1 MKPTTI
7 ASLQKCKQDK
17 KRFATITA
25 YDYSFAKLFADEG
38 INVMLVGDSLG
49 MTVQGHDSTLP
60 VTVADIAYH
69 TAAVR
74 RGAPNCLLLADLP
87 FMAYATPE
95 QAFEN
100 AATVM
105 RAGANMVKIEGGEW
119 LVETVQML
127 TERAVPVCGHLG
139 LTPQSVNI
147 FGGYKVQGRGD
158 EAGDRLLSDALAL
171 EAAGAQLLVLECV
184 PVELAKRITEALA
197 IPVIGIGAGNVT
209 DGQILVMHD
218 AFGITGGHI
227 PKFAK
232 NFLAE
237 TGDIRA
243 AVRQYMAEVESGVYP
258 GEEHSFPLRS
268 DVVLIIETLPLL
280 RQQIRRLRMEGK
292 RVALVPTM
300 GNLHDGHM
308 KLVDEAK
315 ARADVVVVSIFVN
328 PMQFDRPEDLAR
340 YPRTLQ
346 EDCEKLNKR
355 KVDLVF
361 APSVKEIYPNGTET
375 HTYVDVPGLSTMLE
389 GASRPGHFRGVSTIV
404 SKLFNL
410 VQPDIACFGEKDFQQ
425 LALIRKMVADMGF
438 DIEIV
443 GVPIMRAKDGLAL
456 SSRNGYLTAEQRKIA
471 PGLYKVLSSIA
482 DKLQAGERDLDEI
495 IAIAGQELNEK
506 GFRSDDIQIRDADT
520 LLEIS
525 ENSKRAVI
533 LVAAWLGDAR
543 LIDNKLVELA

>member
-1 MKPTTI
+1 M
-7 ASLQKCKQDK
+7 
-17 KRFATITA
+17 
-25 YDYSFAKLFADEG
+25 
-38 INVMLVGDSLG
+38 
-49 MTVQGHDSTLP
+49 
-60 VTVADIAYH
+60 
-69 TAAVR
+69 
-74 RGAPNCLLLADLP
+74 
-87 FMAYATPE
+87 
-95 QAFEN
+95 
-100 AATVM
+100 
-105 RAGANMVKIEGGEW
+105 
-119 LVETVQML
+119 
-127 TERAVPVCGHLG
+127 
-139 LTPQSVNI
+139 
-147 FGGYKVQGRGD
+147 
-158 EAGDRLLSDALAL
+158 
-171 EAAGAQLLVLECV
+171 
-184 PVELAKRITEALA
+184 
-197 IPVIGIGAGNVT
+197 
-209 DGQILVMHD
+209 
-218 AFGITGGHI
+218 
-227 PKFAK
+227 
-232 NFLAE
+232 
-237 TGDIRA
+237 
-243 AVRQYMAEVESGVYP
+243 
-258 GEEHSFPLRS
+258 
-268 DVVLIIETLPLL
+268 LIIETLPLL

-315 ARADVVVVSIFVN
+315 ARADVVVVSIVVN

-495 IAIAGQELNEK
+495 ITIAGQELNEK
-506 GFRSDDIQIRDADT
+506 GFRADDIQIRDADT
-520 LLEIS
+520 LLEVS
-525 ENSKRAVI
+525 ETSKRAVI

-543 LIDNKLVELA
+543 LIDNKMVELA

>member
-1 MKPTTI
+1 M
-7 ASLQKCKQDK
+7 
-17 KRFATITA
+17 
-25 YDYSFAKLFADEG
+25 
-38 INVMLVGDSLG
+38 
-49 MTVQGHDSTLP
+49 
-60 VTVADIAYH
+60 
-69 TAAVR
+69 
-74 RGAPNCLLLADLP
+74 
-87 FMAYATPE
+87 
-95 QAFEN
+95 
-100 AATVM
+100 
-105 RAGANMVKIEGGEW
+105 
-119 LVETVQML
+119 
-127 TERAVPVCGHLG
+127 
-139 LTPQSVNI
+139 
-147 FGGYKVQGRGD
+147 
-158 EAGDRLLSDALAL
+158 
-171 EAAGAQLLVLECV
+171 
-184 PVELAKRITEALA
+184 
-197 IPVIGIGAGNVT
+197 
-209 DGQILVMHD
+209 
-218 AFGITGGHI
+218 
-227 PKFAK
+227 
-232 NFLAE
+232 
-237 TGDIRA
+237 
-243 AVRQYMAEVESGVYP
+243 
-258 GEEHSFPLRS
+258 
-268 DVVLIIETLPLL
+268 LIIETLPLL

-328 PMQFDRPEDLAR
+328 PMQFDRPEDLVR

-410 VQPDIACFGEKDFQQ
+410 VQPDLACFGEKDFQQ

-506 GFRSDDIQIRDADT
+506 GFRADDIQIRDADT
-520 LLEIS
+520 LLEVS

-543 LIDNKLVELA
+543 LIDNKMVELA

>member
-1 MKPTTI
+1 M
-7 ASLQKCKQDK
+7 
-17 KRFATITA
+17 
-25 YDYSFAKLFADEG
+25 
-38 INVMLVGDSLG
+38 
-49 MTVQGHDSTLP
+49 
-60 VTVADIAYH
+60 
-69 TAAVR
+69 
-74 RGAPNCLLLADLP
+74 
-87 FMAYATPE
+87 
-95 QAFEN
+95 
-100 AATVM
+100 
-105 RAGANMVKIEGGEW
+105 
-119 LVETVQML
+119 
-127 TERAVPVCGHLG
+127 
-139 LTPQSVNI
+139 
-147 FGGYKVQGRGD
+147 
-158 EAGDRLLSDALAL
+158 
-171 EAAGAQLLVLECV
+171 
-184 PVELAKRITEALA
+184 
-197 IPVIGIGAGNVT
+197 
-209 DGQILVMHD
+209 
-218 AFGITGGHI
+218 
-227 PKFAK
+227 
-232 NFLAE
+232 
-237 TGDIRA
+237 
-243 AVRQYMAEVESGVYP
+243 
-258 GEEHSFPLRS
+258 
-268 DVVLIIETLPLL
+268 LIIETLPLL

-495 IAIAGQELNEK
+495 ITIAGQELNEK
-506 GFRSDDIQIRDADT
+506 GFRADDIQILDADT
-520 LLEIS
+520 LLEVS
-525 ENSKRAVI
+525 ETSKRAVI

-543 LIDNKLVELA
+543 LIDNKMVELA

>member
-1 MKPTTI
+1 M
-7 ASLQKCKQDK
+7 
-17 KRFATITA
+17 
-25 YDYSFAKLFADEG
+25 
-38 INVMLVGDSLG
+38 
-49 MTVQGHDSTLP
+49 
-60 VTVADIAYH
+60 
-69 TAAVR
+69 
-74 RGAPNCLLLADLP
+74 
-87 FMAYATPE
+87 
-95 QAFEN
+95 
-100 AATVM
+100 
-105 RAGANMVKIEGGEW
+105 
-119 LVETVQML
+119 
-127 TERAVPVCGHLG
+127 
-139 LTPQSVNI
+139 
-147 FGGYKVQGRGD
+147 
-158 EAGDRLLSDALAL
+158 
-171 EAAGAQLLVLECV
+171 
-184 PVELAKRITEALA
+184 
-197 IPVIGIGAGNVT
+197 
-209 DGQILVMHD
+209 
-218 AFGITGGHI
+218 
-227 PKFAK
+227 
-232 NFLAE
+232 
-237 TGDIRA
+237 
-243 AVRQYMAEVESGVYP
+243 
-258 GEEHSFPLRS
+258 
-268 DVVLIIETLPLL
+268 LIIETLPLL

-328 PMQFDRPEDLAR
+328 PMQFDRPEDLAC

-438 DIEIV
+438 DIEII

-520 LLEIS
+520 LLEVS

>member
-1 MKPTTI
+1 M
-7 ASLQKCKQDK
+7 
-17 KRFATITA
+17 
-25 YDYSFAKLFADEG
+25 
-38 INVMLVGDSLG
+38 
-49 MTVQGHDSTLP
+49 
-60 VTVADIAYH
+60 
-69 TAAVR
+69 
-74 RGAPNCLLLADLP
+74 
-87 FMAYATPE
+87 
-95 QAFEN
+95 
-100 AATVM
+100 
-105 RAGANMVKIEGGEW
+105 
-119 LVETVQML
+119 
-127 TERAVPVCGHLG
+127 
-139 LTPQSVNI
+139 
-147 FGGYKVQGRGD
+147 
-158 EAGDRLLSDALAL
+158 
-171 EAAGAQLLVLECV
+171 
-184 PVELAKRITEALA
+184 
-197 IPVIGIGAGNVT
+197 
-209 DGQILVMHD
+209 
-218 AFGITGGHI
+218 
-227 PKFAK
+227 
-232 NFLAE
+232 
-237 TGDIRA
+237 
-243 AVRQYMAEVESGVYP
+243 
-258 GEEHSFPLRS
+258 
-268 DVVLIIETLPLL
+268 LIIETLPLL

-300 GNLHDGHM
+300 GNLHDYHM

-361 APSVKEIYPNGTET
+361 APSVKEIHPNGTET

-506 GFRSDDIQIRDADT
+506 GFRADDIQIRDADT
-520 LLEIS
+520 LLEVS

-543 LIDNKLVELA
+543 LIDNKMVELA

>member
-1 MKPTTI
+1 M
-7 ASLQKCKQDK
+7 
-17 KRFATITA
+17 
-25 YDYSFAKLFADEG
+25 
-38 INVMLVGDSLG
+38 
-49 MTVQGHDSTLP
+49 
-60 VTVADIAYH
+60 
-69 TAAVR
+69 
-74 RGAPNCLLLADLP
+74 
-87 FMAYATPE
+87 
-95 QAFEN
+95 
-100 AATVM
+100 
-105 RAGANMVKIEGGEW
+105 
-119 LVETVQML
+119 
-127 TERAVPVCGHLG
+127 
-139 LTPQSVNI
+139 
-147 FGGYKVQGRGD
+147 
-158 EAGDRLLSDALAL
+158 
-171 EAAGAQLLVLECV
+171 
-184 PVELAKRITEALA
+184 
-197 IPVIGIGAGNVT
+197 
-209 DGQILVMHD
+209 
-218 AFGITGGHI
+218 
-227 PKFAK
+227 
-232 NFLAE
+232 
-237 TGDIRA
+237 
-243 AVRQYMAEVESGVYP
+243 
-258 GEEHSFPLRS
+258 
-268 DVVLIIETLPLL
+268 LIIETLPLL

-292 RVALVPTM
+292 RVTLVPTM

-495 IAIAGQELNEK
+495 ITIAGQELNEK
-506 GFRSDDIQIRDADT
+506 GFRADDIQIRDADT
-520 LLEIS
+520 LLEVS
-525 ENSKRAVI
+525 ETSKRAVI

-543 LIDNKLVELA
+543 LIDNKMVELA

>member
-1 MKPTTI
+1 M
-7 ASLQKCKQDK
+7 
-17 KRFATITA
+17 
-25 YDYSFAKLFADEG
+25 
-38 INVMLVGDSLG
+38 
-49 MTVQGHDSTLP
+49 
-60 VTVADIAYH
+60 
-69 TAAVR
+69 
-74 RGAPNCLLLADLP
+74 
-87 FMAYATPE
+87 
-95 QAFEN
+95 
-100 AATVM
+100 
-105 RAGANMVKIEGGEW
+105 
-119 LVETVQML
+119 
-127 TERAVPVCGHLG
+127 
-139 LTPQSVNI
+139 
-147 FGGYKVQGRGD
+147 
-158 EAGDRLLSDALAL
+158 
-171 EAAGAQLLVLECV
+171 
-184 PVELAKRITEALA
+184 
-197 IPVIGIGAGNVT
+197 
-209 DGQILVMHD
+209 
-218 AFGITGGHI
+218 
-227 PKFAK
+227 
-232 NFLAE
+232 
-237 TGDIRA
+237 
-243 AVRQYMAEVESGVYP
+243 
-258 GEEHSFPLRS
+258 
-268 DVVLIIETLPLL
+268 LIIETLPLL

-495 IAIAGQELNEK
+495 ITIEGQELNEK
-506 GFRSDDIQIRDADT
+506 GFRADDIQIRDADT
-520 LLEIS
+520 LLEVS
-525 ENSKRAVI
+525 ETSKRAVI

-543 LIDNKLVELA
+543 LIDNKMVELA

>member
-1 MKPTTI
+1 M
-7 ASLQKCKQDK
+7 
-17 KRFATITA
+17 
-25 YDYSFAKLFADEG
+25 
-38 INVMLVGDSLG
+38 
-49 MTVQGHDSTLP
+49 
-60 VTVADIAYH
+60 
-69 TAAVR
+69 
-74 RGAPNCLLLADLP
+74 
-87 FMAYATPE
+87 
-95 QAFEN
+95 
-100 AATVM
+100 
-105 RAGANMVKIEGGEW
+105 
-119 LVETVQML
+119 
-127 TERAVPVCGHLG
+127 
-139 LTPQSVNI
+139 
-147 FGGYKVQGRGD
+147 
-158 EAGDRLLSDALAL
+158 
-171 EAAGAQLLVLECV
+171 
-184 PVELAKRITEALA
+184 
-197 IPVIGIGAGNVT
+197 
-209 DGQILVMHD
+209 
-218 AFGITGGHI
+218 
-227 PKFAK
+227 
-232 NFLAE
+232 
-237 TGDIRA
+237 
-243 AVRQYMAEVESGVYP
+243 
-258 GEEHSFPLRS
+258 
-268 DVVLIIETLPLL
+268 LIIETLPLL

-438 DIEIV
+438 DIEII

-506 GFRSDDIQIRDADT
+506 GFRADDIQIRDADT

-543 LIDNKLVELA
+543 LIDNKIVELV

>member
-1 MKPTTI
+1 M
-7 ASLQKCKQDK
+7 
-17 KRFATITA
+17 
-25 YDYSFAKLFADEG
+25 
-38 INVMLVGDSLG
+38 
-49 MTVQGHDSTLP
+49 
-60 VTVADIAYH
+60 
-69 TAAVR
+69 
-74 RGAPNCLLLADLP
+74 
-87 FMAYATPE
+87 
-95 QAFEN
+95 
-100 AATVM
+100 
-105 RAGANMVKIEGGEW
+105 
-119 LVETVQML
+119 
-127 TERAVPVCGHLG
+127 
-139 LTPQSVNI
+139 
-147 FGGYKVQGRGD
+147 
-158 EAGDRLLSDALAL
+158 
-171 EAAGAQLLVLECV
+171 
-184 PVELAKRITEALA
+184 
-197 IPVIGIGAGNVT
+197 
-209 DGQILVMHD
+209 
-218 AFGITGGHI
+218 
-227 PKFAK
+227 
-232 NFLAE
+232 
-237 TGDIRA
+237 
-243 AVRQYMAEVESGVYP
+243 
-258 GEEHSFPLRS
+258 
-268 DVVLIIETLPLL
+268 LIIETLPLL

-425 LALIRKMVADMGF
+425 LALLRKMVAAMGF

-520 LLEIS
+520 LLEIA

-543 LIDNKLVELA
+543 LIDNKMVELA

>member
-1 MKPTTI
+1 M
-7 ASLQKCKQDK
+7 
-17 KRFATITA
+17 
-25 YDYSFAKLFADEG
+25 
-38 INVMLVGDSLG
+38 
-49 MTVQGHDSTLP
+49 
-60 VTVADIAYH
+60 
-69 TAAVR
+69 
-74 RGAPNCLLLADLP
+74 
-87 FMAYATPE
+87 
-95 QAFEN
+95 
-100 AATVM
+100 
-105 RAGANMVKIEGGEW
+105 
-119 LVETVQML
+119 
-127 TERAVPVCGHLG
+127 
-139 LTPQSVNI
+139 
-147 FGGYKVQGRGD
+147 
-158 EAGDRLLSDALAL
+158 
-171 EAAGAQLLVLECV
+171 
-184 PVELAKRITEALA
+184 
-197 IPVIGIGAGNVT
+197 
-209 DGQILVMHD
+209 
-218 AFGITGGHI
+218 
-227 PKFAK
+227 
-232 NFLAE
+232 
-237 TGDIRA
+237 
-243 AVRQYMAEVESGVYP
+243 
-258 GEEHSFPLRS
+258 
-268 DVVLIIETLPLL
+268 LIIETLPLL

-328 PMQFDRPEDLAR
+328 PMQFDRPEDLVR

-361 APSVKEIYPNGTET
+361 APSVKEIYPNSTET

-506 GFRSDDIQIRDADT
+506 GFRADDIQIRDADT
-520 LLEIS
+520 LLEVS

-543 LIDNKLVELA
+543 LIDNKMVELA

>member
-1 MKPTTI
+1 M
-7 ASLQKCKQDK
+7 
-17 KRFATITA
+17 
-25 YDYSFAKLFADEG
+25 
-38 INVMLVGDSLG
+38 
-49 MTVQGHDSTLP
+49 
-60 VTVADIAYH
+60 
-69 TAAVR
+69 
-74 RGAPNCLLLADLP
+74 
-87 FMAYATPE
+87 
-95 QAFEN
+95 
-100 AATVM
+100 
-105 RAGANMVKIEGGEW
+105 
-119 LVETVQML
+119 
-127 TERAVPVCGHLG
+127 
-139 LTPQSVNI
+139 
-147 FGGYKVQGRGD
+147 
-158 EAGDRLLSDALAL
+158 
-171 EAAGAQLLVLECV
+171 
-184 PVELAKRITEALA
+184 
-197 IPVIGIGAGNVT
+197 
-209 DGQILVMHD
+209 
-218 AFGITGGHI
+218 
-227 PKFAK
+227 
-232 NFLAE
+232 
-237 TGDIRA
+237 
-243 AVRQYMAEVESGVYP
+243 
-258 GEEHSFPLRS
+258 
-268 DVVLIIETLPLL
+268 LIIETLPLL

-482 DKLQAGERDLDEI
+482 DKLLAGERDLDEI

-520 LLEIS
+520 LLEVS

>member
-1 MKPTTI
+1 M
-7 ASLQKCKQDK
+7 
-17 KRFATITA
+17 
-25 YDYSFAKLFADEG
+25 
-38 INVMLVGDSLG
+38 
-49 MTVQGHDSTLP
+49 
-60 VTVADIAYH
+60 
-69 TAAVR
+69 
-74 RGAPNCLLLADLP
+74 
-87 FMAYATPE
+87 
-95 QAFEN
+95 
-100 AATVM
+100 
-105 RAGANMVKIEGGEW
+105 
-119 LVETVQML
+119 
-127 TERAVPVCGHLG
+127 
-139 LTPQSVNI
+139 
-147 FGGYKVQGRGD
+147 
-158 EAGDRLLSDALAL
+158 
-171 EAAGAQLLVLECV
+171 
-184 PVELAKRITEALA
+184 
-197 IPVIGIGAGNVT
+197 
-209 DGQILVMHD
+209 
-218 AFGITGGHI
+218 
-227 PKFAK
+227 
-232 NFLAE
+232 
-237 TGDIRA
+237 
-243 AVRQYMAEVESGVYP
+243 
-258 GEEHSFPLRS
+258 
-268 DVVLIIETLPLL
+268 LIIETLPLL

-375 HTYVDVPGLSTMLE
+375 HTYVEVPGLSTMLE

-495 IAIAGQELNEK
+495 ITIAGQELNEK
-506 GFRSDDIQIRDADT
+506 GFRADDIQIRDADT
-520 LLEIS
+520 LLEVS
-525 ENSKRAVI
+525 ETSKRAVI

-543 LIDNKLVELA
+543 LIDNKMVELA

>member
-1 MKPTTI
+1 M
-7 ASLQKCKQDK
+7 
-17 KRFATITA
+17 
-25 YDYSFAKLFADEG
+25 
-38 INVMLVGDSLG
+38 
-49 MTVQGHDSTLP
+49 
-60 VTVADIAYH
+60 
-69 TAAVR
+69 
-74 RGAPNCLLLADLP
+74 
-87 FMAYATPE
+87 
-95 QAFEN
+95 
-100 AATVM
+100 
-105 RAGANMVKIEGGEW
+105 
-119 LVETVQML
+119 
-127 TERAVPVCGHLG
+127 
-139 LTPQSVNI
+139 
-147 FGGYKVQGRGD
+147 
-158 EAGDRLLSDALAL
+158 
-171 EAAGAQLLVLECV
+171 
-184 PVELAKRITEALA
+184 
-197 IPVIGIGAGNVT
+197 
-209 DGQILVMHD
+209 
-218 AFGITGGHI
+218 
-227 PKFAK
+227 
-232 NFLAE
+232 
-237 TGDIRA
+237 
-243 AVRQYMAEVESGVYP
+243 
-258 GEEHSFPLRS
+258 
-268 DVVLIIETLPLL
+268 LIIETLPLL

-425 LALIRKMVADMGF
+425 LALIRKMVADIGF

-495 IAIAGQELNEK
+495 ITIAGQELNEK
-506 GFRSDDIQIRDADT
+506 GFRADDIQIRDADT
-520 LLEIS
+520 LLEVS
-525 ENSKRAVI
+525 ETSKRAVI

-543 LIDNKLVELA
+543 LIDNKMVELA

>member
-1 MKPTTI
+1 M
-7 ASLQKCKQDK
+7 
-17 KRFATITA
+17 
-25 YDYSFAKLFADEG
+25 
-38 INVMLVGDSLG
+38 
-49 MTVQGHDSTLP
+49 
-60 VTVADIAYH
+60 
-69 TAAVR
+69 
-74 RGAPNCLLLADLP
+74 
-87 FMAYATPE
+87 
-95 QAFEN
+95 
-100 AATVM
+100 
-105 RAGANMVKIEGGEW
+105 
-119 LVETVQML
+119 
-127 TERAVPVCGHLG
+127 
-139 LTPQSVNI
+139 
-147 FGGYKVQGRGD
+147 
-158 EAGDRLLSDALAL
+158 
-171 EAAGAQLLVLECV
+171 
-184 PVELAKRITEALA
+184 
-197 IPVIGIGAGNVT
+197 
-209 DGQILVMHD
+209 
-218 AFGITGGHI
+218 
-227 PKFAK
+227 
-232 NFLAE
+232 
-237 TGDIRA
+237 
-243 AVRQYMAEVESGVYP
+243 
-258 GEEHSFPLRS
+258 
-268 DVVLIIETLPLL
+268 LIIETLPLL

-495 IAIAGQELNEK
+495 ITIAGQELNEK

-520 LLEIS
+520 LLEVS

>member
-1 MKPTTI
+1 M
-7 ASLQKCKQDK
+7 
-17 KRFATITA
+17 
-25 YDYSFAKLFADEG
+25 
-38 INVMLVGDSLG
+38 
-49 MTVQGHDSTLP
+49 
-60 VTVADIAYH
+60 
-69 TAAVR
+69 
-74 RGAPNCLLLADLP
+74 
-87 FMAYATPE
+87 
-95 QAFEN
+95 
-100 AATVM
+100 
-105 RAGANMVKIEGGEW
+105 
-119 LVETVQML
+119 
-127 TERAVPVCGHLG
+127 
-139 LTPQSVNI
+139 
-147 FGGYKVQGRGD
+147 
-158 EAGDRLLSDALAL
+158 
-171 EAAGAQLLVLECV
+171 
-184 PVELAKRITEALA
+184 
-197 IPVIGIGAGNVT
+197 
-209 DGQILVMHD
+209 
-218 AFGITGGHI
+218 
-227 PKFAK
+227 
-232 NFLAE
+232 
-237 TGDIRA
+237 
-243 AVRQYMAEVESGVYP
+243 
-258 GEEHSFPLRS
+258 
-268 DVVLIIETLPLL
+268 LIIETLPLL

-495 IAIAGQELNEK
+495 IAIGGQELNEK

-520 LLEIS
+520 LLEVS

>member
-1 MKPTTI
+1 M
-7 ASLQKCKQDK
+7 
-17 KRFATITA
+17 
-25 YDYSFAKLFADEG
+25 
-38 INVMLVGDSLG
+38 
-49 MTVQGHDSTLP
+49 
-60 VTVADIAYH
+60 
-69 TAAVR
+69 
-74 RGAPNCLLLADLP
+74 
-87 FMAYATPE
+87 
-95 QAFEN
+95 
-100 AATVM
+100 
-105 RAGANMVKIEGGEW
+105 
-119 LVETVQML
+119 
-127 TERAVPVCGHLG
+127 
-139 LTPQSVNI
+139 
-147 FGGYKVQGRGD
+147 
-158 EAGDRLLSDALAL
+158 
-171 EAAGAQLLVLECV
+171 
-184 PVELAKRITEALA
+184 
-197 IPVIGIGAGNVT
+197 
-209 DGQILVMHD
+209 
-218 AFGITGGHI
+218 
-227 PKFAK
+227 
-232 NFLAE
+232 
-237 TGDIRA
+237 
-243 AVRQYMAEVESGVYP
+243 
-258 GEEHSFPLRS
+258 
-268 DVVLIIETLPLL
+268 LIIETLPLL

-328 PMQFDRPEDLAR
+328 PLQFDRPEDLAR

-482 DKLQAGERDLDEI
+482 DKLQVGERDLDEI
-495 IAIAGQELNEK
+495 ITIAGQELNEK
-506 GFRSDDIQIRDADT
+506 GFRADDIQIRDADT
-520 LLEIS
+520 LLEVS
-525 ENSKRAVI
+525 ETSKRAVI

-543 LIDNKLVELA
+543 LIDNKMVELA